1 MILDMPQDIEVTL
14 KSLKSN
20 HFDARFAQTRAEAR
34 RLMLEMIPPT
44 CSVGIGD
51 SVTLRQIGII
61 EALIQRGNEVINPFT
76 RELSQGTA
84 EKPANR
90 TLFQQMQRRIFSS
103 DVFLT
108 SSNALTRDGKIV
120 SVDYAGNRVAGMIF
134 GSNKIILPIG
144 RNKIVPDVDSALK
157 RIKDVLAPVHARQKE
172 IKTPCA
178 ITGKCIDCDSP
189 GRICNVTI
197 ILEKKPGPIDYSI
210 ILINEDL
217 GLGWDPAWDEKRISA
232 IRSDYSQNTWTFF
245 KSK

>member
-1 MILDMPQDIEVTL
+1 MISDMTQDIELTM
-14 KSLKSN
+14 KSLKAN
-20 HFDARFAQTRAEAR
+20 RFDARFAETCEQAR
-34 RLMLEMIPPT
+34 DLMLEMIPLT
-44 CSVGIGD
+44 GTIGIGD

-61 EALIQRGNEVINPFT
+61 EALIQRGNEVMNPFT
-76 RELSQGTA
+76 RELSQGTT

-90 TLFQQMQRRIFSS
+90 KLFHQMQRRIFSS

-134 GSNKIILPIG
+134 GANKIILPIG
-144 RNKIVPDVDSALK
+144 RNKIVPDIDSALK

-178 ITGKCIDCDSP
+178 VTGKCIDCDSP

-217 GLGWDPAWDEKRISA
+217 GLGWDPSWDENRINA
-232 IRSDYSQNTWTFF
+232 IRSDYAQNTWAFF